1 MLMPDLDLGQ
11 DLGCG
16 EPRVHIHAL
25 GLSLVLRERSSS
37 MSVIS
42 HSISPRSN
50 QSAALFVCLFVLFV
64 YLFRTAIRCLVS
76 PFPYLSFLLN

>member
-25 GLSLVLRERSSS
+25 SLSLVLRERSSS

-42 HSISPRSN
+42 HSISP
-50 QSAALFVCLFVLFV
+50 ALINLLHCLSVCLSIYFSPRFGVWSLPSRT
-64 YLFRTAIRCLVS
+64 FRFC
-76 PFPYLSFLLN
+76 

>member
-1 MLMPDLDLGQ
+1 MRQGEGGLMLMPDLDLGQ

-37 MSVIS
+37 TSVMFSSTPLFDVLRLIIS
-42 HSISPRSN
+42 ELD
-50 QSAALFVCLFVLFV
+50 SAFILYSSRTFV
-64 YLFRTAIRCLVS
+64 
-76 PFPYLSFLLN
+76 PE

>member
-37 MSVIS
+37 TSVMFSSSPLFDVLRLIIS
-42 HSISPRSN
+42 ELDSAFILYSPRT
-50 QSAALFVCLFVLFV
+50 FV
-64 YLFRTAIRCLVS
+64 
-76 PFPYLSFLLN
+76 PE

>member
-42 HSISPRSN
+42 HSISP
-50 QSAALFVCLFVLFV
+50 ALINCLSVCL
-64 YLFRTAIRCLVS
+64 S
-76 PFPYLSFLLN
+76 

>member
-50 QSAALFVCLFVLFV
+50 QSAALFVCLSVCLFISHRDSV
-64 YLFRTAIRCLVS
+64 FGLSLPV
-76 PFPYLSFLLN
+76 PSFLLN